1 VSANLAYT
9 TVIFSSLFGVALWD
23 ERLPGTSILAIL
35 IIIASGVWVS
45 MASRK
50 PTATLESD

>member
-1 VSANLAYT
+1 MPLISPQRQRMAL
-9 TVIFSSLFGVALWD
+9 VALVMFH
-23 ERLPGTSILAIL
+23 IL